1 MVNKRIYAKSPHPC
15 FEPLL
20 THTSTE
26 GPLQQVVLVQ
36 SPMLMCAKFC
46 VCPPGLE
53 SLLPSVLWKFC
64 NQIPLALKA
73 RFPGDSQS
81 LCWIPRLGSLT
92 WGSECSQQW
101 ENLLGLLLFSSLWVT
116 HLAGMGF
123 DFIIIEPLLPSCC
136 SFFFVFGC
144 GISFFWWAPV
154 SSCQWLFNS

>member
-1 MVNKRIYAKSPHPC
+1 MAVSKRIYAKSPHPC

-81 LCWIPRLGSLT
+81 LCRILRLGNLT
-92 WGSECSQQW
+92 WVQ
-101 ENLLGLLLFSSLWVT
+101 NLHNSVRTSLVFLFFGLWVT
-116 HLAGMGF
+116 HLAVTGF
-123 DFIIIEPLLPSCC
+123 DLIAIAPLLPSYCG
-136 SFFFVFGC
+136 FFFFGHEVYFLDV
-144 GISFFWWAPV
+144 SF
-154 SSCQWLFNS
+154 C